1 MALDLPNRRKM
12 SQNTDPET
20 EGQAEPGMPGK
31 APAAVW
37 GAGGG
42 SLREEGMKNNDGTER
57 EGAEGGAGRRGR
69 GRGLTEPLDREA
81 QV

>member
-42 SLREEGMKNNDGTER
+42 QP
-57 EGAEGGAGRRGR
+57 EGGRD
-69 GRGLTEPLDREA
+69 EE
-81 QV
+81 